1 MADAGK
7 LKLAEEGA
15 LALSRGAERV
25 VAVKG
30 KKRAT
35 LDMRARPSN
44 EEVLGVMLGPT
55 GGLRAPT
62 MRVGTTLV
70 VGFDPE
76 VYTEVLGLGTK

>member
-15 LALSRGAERV
+15 LALARQAERI

-30 KKRAT
+30 KKRVT
-35 LDMRARPSN
+35 LDMRARPPD
-44 EEVLGVMLGPT
+44 EEVLGALLGPT

-62 MRVGTTLV
+62 MRVGQTLV

-76 VYTEVLGLGTK
+76 VYAEVLGLRKG